1 MMKGGSAIILFHALL
16 AICNGPLLVCAAA
29 DTWLQYFGPNLPAA
43 DWAVKAVFVTEKREI
58 VTSDSAEK
66 FKN

>member
-1 MMKGGSAIILFHALL
+1 MERACH
-16 AICNGPLLVCAAA
+16 CAAA

-58 VTSDSAEK
+58 VTSFSDSAGK
-66 FKN
+66 FKCGIIVTKARN